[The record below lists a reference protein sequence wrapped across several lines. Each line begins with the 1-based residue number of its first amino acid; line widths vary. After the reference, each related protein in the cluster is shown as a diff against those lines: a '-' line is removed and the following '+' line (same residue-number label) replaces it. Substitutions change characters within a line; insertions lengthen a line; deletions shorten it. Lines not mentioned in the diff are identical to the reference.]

1 VTKKD
6 YEKFAEM
13 ISYNKAHHMF
23 VGDAKIGYR
32 IALLDV
38 SHMMANIFA
47 ADNSRFDKER
57 FLKACG
63 L

>member
-1 VTKKD
+1 
-6 YEKFAEM
+6 M
-13 ISYNKAHHMF
+13 
-23 VGDAKIGYR
+23 DAIKLDTGY
-32 IALLDV
+32 IVAWNDCAYG
-38 SHMMANIFA
+38 MADIFT